1 MPYGL
6 KDIELQ
12 KLCKVFES
20 NERIERVVLYGSRAK
35 GNYKPFSDVD
45 ITLIGEKLTHTDLNH
60 LSLVIDDLLLPYQFD
75 ISIFHTLK
83 NEALIDHIHRVG
95 ITIYERESEWKE
107 FKLGELLQTKGYVRG
122 PFGSALKR
130 GELLDEGIPVY
141 EQQHAI
147 YNKRVFRFFI
157 NEAKY
162 EEMRRFTVQTDDII
176 ISCSGTVGEV
186 SIIKENDPKGI
197 ISQALLLL
205 RVNPEL
211 VLPHYLLFF
220 LKSKNGHNAIVSCSS
235 GSVQINIA
243 KREVIENIPLS
254 LPSIAEQSK
263 IVAVLASLEDK
274 IDLLRREN
282 ATLEAMAET
291 LFRQW
296 FVMEAKEDDVAL
308 GDVVKTTSGGTPSR
322 KHAEYY
328 ENGTIC
334 WVKSKELEG
343 SFISSTEELITEDAV
358 SNSSA
363 KMLPEKSVLIAMYG
377 ATVGEYGILSRPMT
391 CNQAVCA
398 LIPNEKY
405 PFTYLF
411 VWAAMMKQEF
421 INLATGAAQQN
432 ISQDLIKQQYV
443 SGDVEKIKEYDS
455 CVRSLFDKMENNQE
469 QINTLIQTRDGL
481 LPRLMSGEIKI

>member
-1 MPYGL
+1 M
-6 KDIELQ
+6 
-12 KLCKVFES
+12 
-20 NERIERVVLYGSRAK
+20 
-35 GNYKPFSDVD
+35 
-45 ITLIGEKLTHTDLNH
+45 
-60 LSLVIDDLLLPYQFD
+60 
-75 ISIFHTLK
+75 
-83 NEALIDHIHRVG
+83 
-95 ITIYERESEWKE
+95 SEWKE
-107 FKLGELLQTKGYVRG
+107 YKLGEIVTFQRG
-122 PFGSALKR
+122 HDLPKDKMVDGDIPVAGSNGVIGFHNECTLEGPGVTIGR
-130 GELLDEGIPVY
+130 SGNIGIPHY
-141 EQQHAI
+141 YPKAYWAH
-147 YNKRVFRFFI
+147 N
-157 NEAKY
+157 
-162 EEMRRFTVQTDDII
+162 TVLYVKDFK
-176 ISCSGTVGEV
+176 G
-186 SIIKENDPKGI
+186 NDPKFI
-197 ISQALLLL
+197 Y
-205 RVNPEL
+205 
-211 VLPHYLLFF
+211 YLLKTMDFTQ
-220 LKSKNGHNAIVSCSS
+220 LNT
-235 GSVQINIA
+235 GSAVPSLNRNHIHELPVTVPSLDEQRRIA
-243 KREVIENIPLS
+243 SILTS
-254 LPSIAEQSK
+254 LD
-263 IVAVLASLEDK
+263 DK

-296 FVMEAKEDDVAL
+296 FVVEANEDEVAL

-334 WVKSKELEG
+334 WVKSKELDG

-377 ATVGEYGILSRPMT
+377 ATVGEYGILSKPMT

-443 SGDVEKIKEYDS
+443 SGDVEKIKEYNS
-455 CVRSLFDKMENNQE
+455 RVRSLFDKMENNQK
-469 QINTLIQTRDGL
+469 QIQTLIQTRDGL
-481 LPRLMSGEIKI
+481 LPRLMGGEIKI